1 MTSTQ
6 IIILVVV
13 ILIVVGL
20 AAAAW
25 YVNRRQALR
34 RRFGPEYDRM
44 IAEKEDRQEVEREL
58 RERERRHAELEL
70 RPLSAESRATYAAAW
85 EEVQVRFVD
94 SPDDAVRAGDE
105 LVTRLIA
112 ERGYPTGDYDEQVAH
127 LSVEHAR
134 TLGHYRDA
142 HDIHLR
148 NERGEATTEEQRQ
161 ALVHYRE
168 LFADLLGDDPV
179 RRPEPQP
186 EARPEPRPEAQPD
199 AQPDAQRDAPTP
211 RQ

>member
-6 IIILVVV
+6 IVLILVGVLVV
-13 ILIVVGL
+13 LAL

-25 YVNRRQALR
+25 YVVRRQSLR
-34 RRFGPEYDRM
+34 KRFGPEYDR
-44 IAEKEDRQEVEREL
+44 IVAERDSRPAAEREL
-58 RERERRHAELEL
+58 RERERRHSELEL

-94 SPDDAVRAGDE
+94 SPGEALSAGDE
-105 LVTRLIA
+105 LVTRLVA
-112 ERGYPTGDYDEQVAH
+112 ERGYPTGDYDEQLAQ

-148 NERGEATTEEQRQ
+148 HQRGEASTEELRQ
-161 ALVHYRE
+161 ALVHFRA
-168 LFADLLGDDPV
+168 LFADLLGDDPLH
-179 RRPEPQP
+179 RPDT
-186 EARPEPRPEAQPD
+186 APD
-199 AQPDAQRDAPTP
+199 PTP
-211 RQ
+211 DTARAGDPDGARS

>member
-6 IIILVVV
+6 ITFIVVGILVVA
-13 ILIVVGL
+13 IL

-25 YVNRRQALR
+25 YVLRRQALR

-44 IAEKEDRQEVEREL
+44 VAERDSRPAAEREL

-70 RPLSAESRATYAAAW
+70 RPLSAESQATYAAAW
-85 EEVQVRFVD
+85 EEVQARFVD
-94 SPDDAVRAGDE
+94 SPTEAVAAGDE

-148 NERGEATTEEQRQ
+148 NERGEASTEELRQ

-168 LFADLLGDDPV
+168 LFADVLGDDPLH
-179 RRPEPQP
+179 RP
-186 EARPEPRPEAQPD
+186 ADPRPD
-199 AQPDAQRDAPTP
+199 TPTNAT